1 MKSIGLTVYGF
12 SIQDRENQR
21 YELHNI
27 KGRSLIDILY
37 SYMQRYVR
45 TYSTDN
51 FAETVFTFDEV
62 NVECI
67 MNEQNQEKYT
77 ILYGRVKTGE
87 YGIESELVDYET
99 GNVSHN
105 RTANEADV
113 MPFGFSILIPAGEI
127 NSAII
132 ILQSV
137 SNLGMKTV
145 LHKQLM
151 QCIKEVD
158 NEFKFEMGTI
168 VPRAYLDR
176 FFNHGVLKKIRL
188 ISYTIPDDDSEKYGI
203 NRGFTGASR
212 EIIIKKPIG
221 FLENK
226 RRELTEWRNGSR
238 RYDQVVQIDGFEY
251 DDLKLE
257 FATGRTSKTI
267 SLRNVDKLIVT
278 EDITDVVD
286 IIGGHPVFTSLCAS
300 MKETGEFYLMA
311 KGLLVEE
318 G

>member
-12 SIQDRENQR
+12 SIQDRESQR
-21 YELHNI
+21 HELHNI
-27 KGRSLIDILY
+27 NGESLIDIVHD
-37 SYMQRYVR
+37 YMQRYMR
-45 TYSTDN
+45 TYSADN
-51 FAETVFTFDEV
+51 SAETVFTFDEV
-62 NVECI
+62 NVERI
-67 MNEQNQEKYT
+67 TNEQNQEKYT

-113 MPFGFSILIPAGEI
+113 MPFGFSILVPAGEI
-127 NSAII
+127 DNAII
-132 ILQSV
+132 VLQSV

-151 QCIKEVD
+151 QCIKELD

-188 ISYTIPDDDSEKYGI
+188 VSYNIPDDDSERYGI
-203 NRGFTGASR
+203 NRGTRESSR
-212 EIIIKKPIG
+212 EIIIKKPVG

-226 RRELTEWRNGSR
+226 RRELTEWRNGAR
-238 RYDQVVQIDGFEY
+238 RFDQVIQIDGFEY

-257 FATGRTSKTI
+257 FETGRTSKTI
-267 SLRNVDKLIVT
+267 SLRNVDRLIVT
-278 EDITDVVD
+278 EDITND
-286 IIGGHPVFTSLCAS
+286 IDIVGGHPEFISLCNT
-300 MKETGEFYLMA
+300 MKETGEFYLVA

-318 G
+318 R